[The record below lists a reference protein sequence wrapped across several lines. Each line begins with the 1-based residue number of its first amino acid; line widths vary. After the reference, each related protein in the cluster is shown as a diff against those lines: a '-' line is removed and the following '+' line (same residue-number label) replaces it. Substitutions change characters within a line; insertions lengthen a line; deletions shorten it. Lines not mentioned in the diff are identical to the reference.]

1 MLWCGGEYVREWLK
15 ILRNNKNFSQEHV
28 AEMAGITQQYYSFI
42 ESGERTP
49 SVETAQSIAN
59 VLGFNWTRFF
69 EPDQEAS

>member
-1 MLWCGGEYVREWLK
+1 MREWLK